1 MIVCH
6 TVGNWGFYSIINM
19 MPKFMGN
26 YQQYDVKQIGWM
38 SAIPYLLQ
46 TVTVLGAT
54 WFSDFLRV
62 SFKGVTRLEQKLKIK
77 LEQIWIQ
84 KSLHSKIVCIV
95 GDDISSDFLIRR
107 IHMKKS
113 KPYFTENFRDAR
125 GLAPFIFNFCSN
137 LVTPLKLTRKKSEN
151 QVAPRTVT
159 V

>member
-62 SFKGVTRLEQKLKIK
+62 SFKGVTRFEIKNKIRTD
-77 LEQIWIQ
+77 LD
-84 KSLHSKIVCIV
+84 SKKFTFENHLCCW
-95 GDDISSDFLIRR
+95 RQ
-107 IHMKKS
+107 
-113 KPYFTENFRDAR
+113 YFQQF
-125 GLAPFIFNFCSN
+125 PC
-137 LVTPLKLTRKKSEN
+137 
-151 QVAPRTVT
+151 
-159 V
+159 

>member
-62 SFKGVTRLEQKLKIK
+62 SSSFIRAAILKPMLLLCNKIN
-77 LEQIWIQ
+77 LEQIWLQ
-84 KSLHSKIVCIV
+84 KSLYSKIFRAI
-95 GDDISSDFLIRR
+95 GDNISSNFSVNI
-107 IHMKKS
+107 KS
-113 KPYFTENFRDAR
+113 KWMQLQNNNCFGNSQSVFLCIQYCWCQGQFRYCKELLRA
-125 GLAPFIFNFCSN
+125 I
-137 LVTPLKLTRKKSEN
+137 V
-151 QVAPRTVT
+151 
-159 V
+159 

>member
-62 SFKGVTRLEQKLKIK
+62 SSSFIRAAILKPMLLLCNKIN
-77 LEQIWIQ
+77 LEQIWLQ
-84 KSLHSKIVCIV
+84 KSLYSKIFRAI
-95 GDDISSDFLIRR
+95 GDNISSNFSVNI
-107 IHMKKS
+107 KS
-113 KPYFTENFRDAR
+113 KWMQLQNNNCFGNSQSVFLCIQYCWCQGPFRYCKELLR
-125 GLAPFIFNFCSN
+125 VI
-137 LVTPLKLTRKKSEN
+137 V
-151 QVAPRTVT
+151 
-159 V
+159 

>member
-84 KSLHSKIVCIV
+84 KSLHSKIICIV
-95 GDDISSDFLIRR
+95 GDDISSDFLANIEPKWMQLQNYNC
-107 IHMKKS
+107 I
-113 KPYFTENFRDAR
+113 
-125 GLAPFIFNFCSN
+125 SN
-137 LVTPLKLTRKKSEN
+137 TQSVFLCI
-151 QVAPRTVT
+151 
-159 V
+159 